1 MPAEKERR
9 VYLLTY
15 RWGVLAG
22 ETAGAVVAAPN
33 EHAARR
39 YWADEFNR
47 ISASLGADDSVDKM
61 TPEGLDVDDLLVSAE
76 HLVTV
81 DAHPRAGTRG
91 VRAHVR
97 RQ

>member
-15 RWGVLAG
+15 RWGELAG

-39 YWADEFNR
+39 YCADEFNR
-47 ISASLGADDSVDKM
+47 IMPPDDPADKL
-61 TPEGLDVDDLLVSAE
+61 TPEDLDVHDLLVSTEQLA
-76 HLVTV
+76 TV
-81 DAHPRAGTRG
+81 DAHPRRGTRG

-97 RQ
+97 RLR